1 MHLNL
6 GQEFE
11 EFIQEQVRSGY
22 YGNATEVIRA
32 ALRRMREE
40 ELKLAALRASL
51 QVGENQIAQGEVVR
65 YRPELLETL
74 AAEAAA
80 NARKGKAIKDDVKP
94 A

>member
-40 ELKLAALRASL
+40 ELKLASL